1 MKKKIKKFFSN
12 IDFISLIYIL
22 TLLMYSLLA
31 LWSSGEKNTNL
42 IYKRLGHILIGII
55 TISIAA
61 QINTN
66 IYKKYIYT
74 IYIISN
80 LILIIV
86 NTFGLISKGARRWI
100 NIGLLQF
107 QPSEIIKI
115 ILPITISKIIDQ
127 KHLTYNVT
135 ILISII
141 AIMIPGLLV
150 LIQPDLGTSI
160 LIIISGLTM
169 LIFKR
174 IKKKTILLL
183 TIIYISLIPPTWI
196 FILHNYQKQ
205 RILVLFQNDES
216 SLHKKYHSIQSKI
229 AIGSGG
235 IYGKGFLQ
243 NTQSNLNFIP
253 EKKTDFIF
261 SLISEETG
269 LIGIYILIITYILLI
284 YRNITITINN
294 KNKFNKELN
303 LNFIFNFSINICI
316 NILMVNGIL
325 PIVGIPLPLISY
337 GGSSLIS
344 NMFIFGIIM
353 ASKNKKII

>member
-183 TIIYISLIPPTWI
+183 TIIYISLIPPT
-196 FILHNYQKQ
+196 
-205 RILVLFQNDES
+205 
-216 SLHKKYHSIQSKI
+216 
-229 AIGSGG
+229 
-235 IYGKGFLQ
+235 
-243 NTQSNLNFIP
+243 
-253 EKKTDFIF
+253 
-261 SLISEETG
+261 
-269 LIGIYILIITYILLI
+269 
-284 YRNITITINN
+284 
-294 KNKFNKELN
+294 
-303 LNFIFNFSINICI
+303 
-316 NILMVNGIL
+316 
-325 PIVGIPLPLISY
+325 
-337 GGSSLIS
+337 
-344 NMFIFGIIM
+344 
-353 ASKNKKII
+353 